1 MAHVA
6 SKIRRVGRKPMA
18 EGVSMIPNAGVR
30 IWYSNNLLGYVRRLT
45 AIVRKTF
52 QMAASG
58 SVVHDSLFSDIM
70 AWAMDRIKE
79 QFDYVLGTVAS
90 VLASS
95 FVSRVDQT
103 SKASVNST
111 MMTLGSNAAPQSTS
125 ERVSTAL
132 GAQINTNVS
141 LIKSL
146 TDDMYH
152 RIGMAVNNSL
162 VSEDPENQG
171 MRGIYRHLTEIE
183 GIADGRAKF
192 IAQDQTSKVYV
203 TLNTERMREAGIAKF
218 RWVHR
223 GAGKTHRHTHV
234 EHDGQIF
241 LLAGGPDELYYEDGS
256 DANADLPKGDKGK
269 PGWAPHCHC
278 SMVAVIDI

>member
-58 SVVHDSLFSDIM
+58 NVVHDSLFSDIM

-132 GAQINTNVS
+132 EAQINTNVS

-218 RWVHR
+218 RWVHTGYDKNCR
-223 GAGKTHRHTHV
+223 CHAPKNTNIHSAKYDGKCLVCVT
-234 EHDGQIF
+234 
-241 LLAGGPDELYYEDGS
+241 
-256 DANADLPKGDKGK
+256 LPLMLEVV
-269 PGWAPHCHC
+269 WL
-278 SMVAVIDI
+278 